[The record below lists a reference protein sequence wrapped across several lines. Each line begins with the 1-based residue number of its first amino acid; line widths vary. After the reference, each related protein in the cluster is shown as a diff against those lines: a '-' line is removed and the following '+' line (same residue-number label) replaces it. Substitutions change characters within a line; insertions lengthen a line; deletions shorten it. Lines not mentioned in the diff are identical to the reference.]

1 MITTPHERPII
12 TRWPII
18 TNRDHPSA
26 RRHQT
31 PCDRATR
38 SAPTTPSPPCRVGAP
53 RESSTTLLLSGR
65 EKGALYAWRAD
76 ALPEATVGALFRI
89 PELQAAHPARDI
101 DAMDVS
107 ALTGLGLQEM
117 LGWIVKRLPES

>member
-1 MITTPHERPII
+1 MVVFVADTS
-12 TRWPII
+12 
-18 TNRDHPSA
+18 SA
-26 RRHQT
+26 RAAGDAVVEWH
-31 PCDRATR
+31 ALL
-38 SAPTTPSPPCRVGAP
+38 AAEAL
-53 RESSTTLLLSGR
+53 REKPALLLLNQR
-65 EKGALYAWRAD
+65 DRAD

-101 DAMDVS
+101 DAMNVS